1 MPFLIRSATVEDIP
15 QLHELIE
22 LSIRQLS
29 TDFYTPAQI
38 DGSIG
43 SLFGPDTQLIADSTY
58 FVASPVDKPDLIV
71 GCGGWSFRKTLF
83 GSDRA
88 SGRLPERRDPA
99 TEAAS
104 IRAIF
109 VRPGFTREGLGTQV
123 VEHCEKVA
131 LEAGFSRL
139 EMGST
144 LTGLRLYLRC
154 GYTRTKEEAV
164 PLPNGE
170 SLVVVHMTK
179 DPKNKAQK
187 DV

>member
-1 MPFLIRSATVEDIP
+1 MSFLIRTATTEDIP
-15 QLHELIE
+15 QLDELIE

-38 DGSIG
+38 EGSVGFI
-43 SLFGPDTQLIADSTY
+43 FGPDTQLIADSTY
-58 FVASPVDKPDLIV
+58 FVAISTDNSNLIV

-88 SGRLPERRDPA
+88 PGRVPERRDPSKD
-99 TEAAS
+99 AAS

-109 VRPGFTREGLGTQV
+109 VRPEFVRKGLGMQIMT
-123 VEHCEKVA
+123 HCEQAAVR
-131 LEAGFSRL
+131 AGFSKL

-144 LTGLRLYLRC
+144 LTGLSLYSHC
-154 GYTRTKEEAV
+154 GYTRTGEEAV

-170 SLVVVHMTK
+170 SLIVVHMSK
-179 DPKNKAQK
+179 E
-187 DV
+187 V